1 MSLSRFLN
9 HRVSIVR
16 RVVTL
21 DDADEPVLDDYG
33 QPVTTEQNLATDV
46 PAGIQPKKATERAAI
61 SQAGVAEADHTV
73 YLFPQ
78 DITTADAIVHAEA
91 DCPVST
97 DLPDGTYQVVT
108 VPDAAGAGHHLEV
121 SAKLTG
127 SVQAAY
133 AVPVGAG
140 S

>member
-16 RVVTL
+16 RMVVL
-21 DDADEPVLDDYG
+21 DGMDQPVLDDYG
-33 QPVTTEQNLATDV
+33 QPTWMQEAIAADV
-46 PAGIQPKKATERAAI
+46 PAGIQPKRAMQMAAI
-61 SQAGVAEADHTV
+61 SQAGVTDADHTI

-78 DITTADAIVHAEA
+78 DITTADAVVHTAA
-91 DCPVST
+91 SCPVAN
-97 DLPDGTYQVVT
+97 DLPDATYQVTT

-121 SAKLTG
+121 SAKLVG
-127 SVQAAY
+127 SMQAAY
-133 AVPVGAG
+133 AVGVG